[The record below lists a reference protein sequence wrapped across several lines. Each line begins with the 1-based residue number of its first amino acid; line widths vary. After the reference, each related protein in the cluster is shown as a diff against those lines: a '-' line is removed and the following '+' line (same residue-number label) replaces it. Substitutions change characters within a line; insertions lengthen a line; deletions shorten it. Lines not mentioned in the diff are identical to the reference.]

1 MAEHSPGPFM
11 KMSPSGFP
19 GLLIVLFVLFAS
31 CVEFG
36 VGFLWVLFGLGFLG
50 CGFAAALRLIG
61 LLKPNNVQITTL
73 AKPVARKLG
82 SQQEYETQSKPKRS
96 RQKIHHQLE

>member
-1 MAEHSPGPFM
+1 M

-36 VGFLWVLFGLGFLG
+36 WGFLWVLFGLGSLG
-50 CGFAAALRLIG
+50 FGFAAALRLIG
-61 LLKPNNVQITTL
+61 LWKPNDVHITIL
-73 AKPVARKLG
+73 AKSAARKLG
-82 SQQEYETQSKPKRS
+82 SQQEFEPQSKPKSLR
-96 RQKIHHQLE
+96 

>member
-1 MAEHSPGPFM
+1 MTEHSTGPFM

-50 CGFAAALRLIG
+50 CGFAVARRLIS
-61 LLKPNNVQITTL
+61 LWKPNNVHITL
-73 AKPVARKLG
+73 QAKPAARKPG
-82 SQQEYETQSKPKRS
+82 SQQE
-96 RQKIHHQLE
+96 LERKVSQGV